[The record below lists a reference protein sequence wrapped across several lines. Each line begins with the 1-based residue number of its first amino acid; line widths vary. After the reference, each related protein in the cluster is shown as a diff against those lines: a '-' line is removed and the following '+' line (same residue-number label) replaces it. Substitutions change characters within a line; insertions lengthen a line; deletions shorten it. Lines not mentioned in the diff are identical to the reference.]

1 MSRRQNQNIRQKKQI
16 SVNKVKM
23 FALQRIPLRSEKE
36 LTDERNYLQTRCL
49 TGNSGTINK
58 AGPYFSMNMEFE
70 EASPQRR
77 QKR

>member
-1 MSRRQNQNIRQKKQI
+1 
-16 SVNKVKM
+16 M
-23 FALQRIPLRSEKE
+23 FALQGTPLRNEKE

-49 TGNSGTINK
+49 TGINK

-70 EASPQRR
+70 ETSPQRR